1 MKKIILKY
9 KSFPVQV
16 KASFWFLICSF
27 LQKGISMIT
36 TPIFTRLLSTAEYG
50 EFNVFNSWYSIA
62 FIFVSLSLSSG
73 VYTQGLV
80 KYDRQRKI
88 FSSSLQGLTLTLVV
102 LWTVIYLV
110 FLRNFGIIFFLCL
123 QHSMLAMLVMI
134 WTSSAFGFWA
144 AEQRVNYKY
153 RALVVITLVVSIAK
167 PVLGILLV
175 THSDDKVTM
184 RILGLVLV
192 EVIGYTWCGVVQI
205 IRGKKVFFKTI
216 LDICTVI

>member
-1 MKKIILKY
+1 
-9 KSFPVQV
+9 
-16 KASFWFLICSF
+16 
-27 LQKGISMIT
+27 MIT

-110 FLRNFGIIFFLCL
+110 FK
-123 QHSMLAMLVMI
+123 
-134 WTSSAFGFWA
+134 
-144 AEQRVNYKY
+144 E
-153 RALVVITLVVSIAK
+153 
-167 PVLGILLV
+167 
-175 THSDDKVTM
+175 
-184 RILGLVLV
+184 
-192 EVIGYTWCGVVQI
+192 
-205 IRGKKVFFKTI
+205 
-216 LDICTVI
+216 